1 MSNHERKENL
11 PSILKGAETRFN
23 DIAKRHGVPEFTFAR
38 EFEFAMLIL
47 KQNSYLADVAVG
59 NPDSLKEAIIGVAAV
74 GLSLSPVHKQAYLV
88 PRKGRVC
95 LDISYQGFVD
105 LAVSKG
111 AILWAKAELV
121 KDRDQFELTGINSLP
136 KHKIKKAFE
145 DRGAVVGGY
154 CVAKMPTGDLL
165 VDHMSTAEIFAI
177 RDRSEGY
184 KAFKANTAKSTPWQ
198 TDESE
203 MMKKTLIRRA
213 YKSWPKTL
221 AQEALNHAISAA
233 NDADGLVYES
243 AQAPAEPDETDLK
256 REAGITQI
264 RNLIDI
270 LDRPESAFIEHVARS
285 TNRKIG
291 SLEDLTLLEIEQQII
306 FLEGIVN
313 EKAEKLK
320 KHKAGKDQSTNN
332 PG

>member
-11 PSILKGAETRFN
+11 PAILRGVEPRFTE
-23 DIAKRHGVPEFTFAR
+23 IAKRHNIPDFTFAR
-38 EFEFAMLIL
+38 ELEFAMMIL
-47 KQNSYLADVAVG
+47 KQNNFLSEVAVG
-59 NPDSLKEAIIGVAAV
+59 NPDSLKEAIIGVAAS

-105 LAVSKG
+105 LFVTKGVLLWVKAVVVHDK
-111 AILWAKAELV
+111 
-121 KDRDQFELTGINSLP
+121 DQFEFAGINIPP
-136 KHKIKKAFE
+136 KHKIKQVFG
-145 DRGAVVGGY
+145 DRGAIVGGY
-154 CVAKMPTGDLL
+154 VLAKMTNGEYL
-165 VDHMSTAEIFAI
+165 VDHMPINEIYSI

-184 KAFKANTAKSTPWQ
+184 KAFKANNAKSTPWQ

-203 MMKKTLIRRA
+203 MIKKTLIRRA
-213 YKSWPKTL
+213 AKSWPKAAVQDAL
-221 AQEALNHAISAA
+221 DHAEASTAA
-233 NDADGLVYES
+233 ADGVTFEETPS
-243 AQAPAEPDETDLK
+243 VPDENDLK
-256 REAGITQI
+256 REAGIMQI